1 MAVGLCDGVVLC
13 DNGVVMS
20 DGQEIT
26 EAETRAAWIDEDLRR
41 AGWSLA
47 DEGLEGAVREFPV
60 ALPAGMGRADY
71 VLFGG
76 DGLPLAVV
84 EAKRWCV
91 DRQAGQTQAGLY
103 ADGLERRFGRR
114 PMVFLTNGAETTFWD
129 DRSGSPRRVSGIF
142 AREDLERLMDSRE
155 RRATLHNLRVDERI
169 TNRPYQLEAIRAIC
183 EGLELGRRRH
193 LLVMATGTGKTRTAV
208 SLVDVLSRGGW
219 VKNVLFLAD
228 RLALVRQAKEAFKQH
243 LPELALCN
251 LCEGEEPLGARVVFA
266 TYPTLLNALDAAEGA
281 RFSVAHFDLIVV
293 DEAHRSIFK
302 KYRAI
307 FAYLDAILVG
317 LTATPKVEVD
327 RNTYDFFGMK
337 DGEPTFAYE
346 YETAEGRDK
355 VLVPYHLMEVKTE
368 RLDRGIVYDDLSERD
383 KERYDED
390 WGDEPP
396 PAVVEPEQINHFIFN
411 ADTVDLVLQDVMERG
426 IKVDGG
432 EKLGKTIIFAQNARH
447 ARFIEERFNA
457 LYPYYRGSFAR
468 SIVCEDRFAQTL
480 IEHFR
485 DPGRVPQIAISVDM
499 MDTGID
505 VPECVN
511 LVFFKRVYSKAKF
524 WQMLGRGTRLCPG
537 LACQDLVDGAYAGKR
552 RFFLFDYCDNCAFF
566 RLNKDGEEGQAAQSL
581 SETLFARRVALIAL
595 FQGAEYGA
603 DTYRAWRERLV
614 AVCHGQVA
622 ALNRELVSVRLHARA
637 VERFRNWQAYVC
649 LSEKDVATLCEEI
662 APLVRDPESDE
673 AAKRFDALIYGLTLA
688 WAESSPAVS
697 QARRRVCAIAETLMR
712 KTSIPQVAARLETL
726 RRVREDAFW
735 EQADPSAFEA
745 LRLELRELA
754 RFLEQGERRIVFTDV
769 ADRVLRVAEGG
780 ELPQGDDF
788 VSYHDRVER
797 YLRDHAD
804 DAPIYKLTHNLP
816 LTKADFEALEH
827 ILFHV
832 LGTKADYASSFSD
845 MPLGLMVRRV
855 AHMDREA
862 VSQAFAAFINTH
874 ALNQAQIAFV
884 QRIITYV
891 TLHGAVEDFGIF
903 VRPPFDRPAHFTV
916 LFEESE
922 GRAIGAILQSL
933 RANALEPQAGV

>member
-1 MAVGLCDGVVLC
+1 M
-13 DNGVVMS
+13 
-20 DGQEIT
+20 T
-26 EAETRAAWIDEDLRR
+26 EAETRTARIDEDLRR
-41 AGWSLA
+41 AGWSIA
-47 DEGLEGAVREFPV
+47 DEGMTGAVREFPV
-60 ALPAGMGRADY
+60 EGMAGTPQGNGRVDY
-71 VLFGG
+71 VLFGT
-76 DGLPLAVV
+76 DGLPLAAV
-84 EAKRWCV
+84 EAKRWSV
-91 DRQAGQTQAGLY
+91 NPEAGRTQASLY
-103 ADGLERRFGRR
+103 ADCLERRFGHR
-114 PMVFLTNGAETTFWD
+114 PAMFLTNGAETTFWD
-129 DRSGSPRRVSGIF
+129 DLSGPPRPASGMF
-142 AREDLERLMDSRE
+142 TREDLERMLRNRE
-155 RRATLHNLRVDERI
+155 RRLSLQDMQVDLNI
-169 TNRPYQLEAIRAIC
+169 TNRAYQLEAIRAVC
-183 EGLELGRRRH
+183 EGLTAGRRRH
-193 LLVMATGTGKTRTAV
+193 LLVMATGTGKTRTAA
-208 SLVDVLSRGGW
+208 SLVDLLSRAGW
-219 VKNVLFLAD
+219 VTNVLFLAD
-228 RLALVRQAKEAFKQH
+228 RRALVRQAKEAFKQH
-243 LPELALCN
+243 LPELTLCN
-251 LCEGEEPLGARVVFA
+251 LCEAGEDTDARVVLS
-266 TYPTLLNALDAAEGA
+266 TYPTMMNAIDAAEGA
-281 RFSVAHFDLIVV
+281 RFSAAHFDLIVV

-302 KYRAI
+302 KYRTI
-307 FAYLDAILVG
+307 FEYFDAILVG
-317 LTATPKVEVD
+317 LTATPKTEVD
-327 RNTYDFFGMK
+327 RNTYGFFGMK

-346 YETAEGRDK
+346 YETAVNRDK

-368 RLDRGIVYDDLSERD
+368 RLERGIVYDDLSERD

-390 WGDEPP
+390 WGEEQPP
-396 PAVVEPEQINHFIFN
+396 PVVEPEQLNRFIFN
-411 ADTVDLVLQDVMERG
+411 ADTVDLVLQDVMDRG
-426 IKVDGG
+426 IKVAGG
-432 EKLGKTIIFAQNARH
+432 DKLGKTIIFAQNARH

-457 LYPYYRGSFAR
+457 LYSYYNGAFAR
-468 SIVCEDRFAQTL
+468 CVLCEDRFAQTL
-480 IEHFR
+480 IDRFR
-485 DPGRVPQIAISVDM
+485 EPDKMPQIAISVDM

-524 WQMLGRGTRLCPG
+524 WQMIGRGTRLCPG

-595 FQGAEYGA
+595 FQGADYGA

-673 AAKRFDALIYGLTLA
+673 AAKCFDALIYGLTLV